1 MIGDASS
8 KVVGLGMHDNVGPR
22 LEPDAK
28 TYLVRFKHP
37 EKSKQTVAA
46 AIAEVQEDYLWL
58 FDEKGDIVG
67 LFAIEFVESW
77 SELRSEEKSN

>member
-1 MIGDASS
+1 MT
-8 KVVGLGMHDNVGPR
+8 
-22 LEPDAK
+22 K
-28 TYLVRFKHP
+28 TYP
-37 EKSKQTVAA
+37 EKNKQTVAA